1 MYFFFKNFVNII
13 FYIDLLYT
21 NKNLLNMKNTVTFYT
36 KANLSL
42 QNSYGILA
50 KEDDVEL
57 EITIGINSDEY
68 GYFEMYDVETGGE
81 NWHAEGGIW
90 FDGKNVID
98 YDGVFSLP
106 AAIIVKLNELG
117 YNTENVE

>member
-1 MYFFFKNFVNII
+1 
-13 FYIDLLYT
+13 
-21 NKNLLNMKNTVTFYT
+21 MKNTVTFYT
-36 KANLSL
+36 KADLGL

-68 GYFEMYDVETGGE
+68 GYFEMYDVETAGE
-81 NWHAEGGIW
+81 KWHAEGGMW

-106 AAIIVKLNELG
+106 AAIIVKLNDLG